1 MATKPKA
8 AQVAAPAPAP
18 AVIEDAAPM
27 VAAPIE
33 VIAAVVEV
41 AAEPTPV
48 VEVAAEPTIEPLQ
61 QGLVA
66 ETPETAITAVNVN
79 QHKEKI
85 VKTAEDFVAFSQ
97 GNIEALVK
105 SSQIWTAGVQD
116 LSKQFAA
123 NAQAQFDE
131 TMSAFTTMTTM
142 KSLKD
147 VFELQSTLAKSAL
160 EKTVADSGKLTDA
173 SIKLTELALAPI
185 AARVTTAT
193 EAFGKT
199 A

>member
-18 AVIEDAAPM
+18 AVVEDAAPM

-33 VIAAVVEV
+33 VIAADVEV
-41 AAEPTPV
+41 APEPTAD
-48 VEVAAEPTIEPLQ
+48 VEVTPEPTIEPLQ
-61 QGLVA
+61 QELAA

-79 QHKEKI
+79 HHKEKI

-147 VFELQSTLAKSAL
+147 VFEFQSTLAKSAL
-160 EKTVADSGKLTDA
+160 EKTMTDSGKLTDA

-193 EAFGKT
+193 ETFGKT